1 MELPHDFPQTS
12 MVHSDFHGLSTFTGD
27 TKPRPTARFGG
38 DYRDPSPRDADGTP
52 LVAITAMDA
61 LDFRGEDRRWD
72 HVFRAPVSLQLG
84 MGPIDIH

>member
-1 MELPHDFPQTS
+1 MEMIIPLKPSCFI
-12 MVHSDFHGLSTFTGD
+12 MFHEFHWVCPCFSQKKTPCFT
-27 TKPRPTARFGG
+27 RFGG

-72 HVFRAPVSLQLG
+72 SEKSLK
-84 MGPIDIH
+84 